1 MISLSL
7 LYLDIIYL
15 TGDETVQVK
24 NIDLNN
30 KKIGIIGVGTI
41 GGTLVEALIKNDLVS
56 KDRIIGSTAH
66 ENSAREVSEKYGI
79 NTTTDNKSIV
89 KKAEIVVLA
98 VEPQMIE
105 KVLDGVS
112 GSFDPKQLVISVAA
126 GITTEFIESKIDIEV
141 PVVRSMP
148 NTAITVNEGATVL
161 VAGNFAGE
169 GDLKLAKLIFEPVGL
184 VEVLSEE
191 TLMDAIT
198 GFSGS
203 GPAYGYLIIESL
215 IEAGVRV
222 GLPRDR
228 ATKLAAQSLLGA
240 AKMVLETDEHPA
252 KLKDMVTTPAGVTV
266 DAVMKLEEGGV
277 RVAFFKAIQEATEKS
292 RKLKL
297 DGEDG

>member
-1 MISLSL
+1 M
-7 LYLDIIYL
+7 
-15 TGDETVQVK
+15 QVK
-24 NIDLNN
+24 NISLNN

-41 GGTLVEALIKNDLVS
+41 GGTLVEALLKNDIVS
-56 KDRIIGSTAH
+56 ADRIIGSTSH
-66 ENSAREVSEKYGI
+66 KDSAREVSEKYDI
-79 NTTTDNKSIV
+79 ESTTDNNRVVEESQV
-89 KKAEIVVLA
+89 VVLA

-112 GSFDPKQLVISVAA
+112 GFFNPEQLLISVAA
-126 GITTEFIESKIDIEV
+126 GITTEFIESKIDSDI

-161 VAGNFAGE
+161 VAGTFATE
-169 GDLKLAKLIFEPVGL
+169 EDLELAKQIFEPVGL

-277 RVAFFKAIQEATEKS
+277 RVAFFKAIEEAADKS
-292 RKLKL
+292 RRLKL
-297 DGEDG
+297 DGGDE

>member
-1 MISLSL
+1 
-7 LYLDIIYL
+7 
-15 TGDETVQVK
+15 
-24 NIDLNN
+24 
-30 KKIGIIGVGTI
+30 
-41 GGTLVEALIKNDLVS
+41 
-56 KDRIIGSTAH
+56 
-66 ENSAREVSEKYGI
+66 
-79 NTTTDNKSIV
+79 
-89 KKAEIVVLA
+89 
-98 VEPQMIE
+98 
-105 KVLDGVS
+105 
-112 GSFDPKQLVISVAA
+112 
-126 GITTEFIESKIDIEV
+126 
-141 PVVRSMP
+141 VRSMP

-161 VAGNFAGE
+161 VAGTHAGDD
-169 GDLKLAKLIFEPVGL
+169 DLELAKEIFSPVGL

-191 TLMDAIT
+191 QLMDAIT

-277 RVAFFKAIQEATEKS
+277 RVAFFKAIEEATEKS
-292 RKLKL
+292 RQLKI
-297 DGEDG
+297 DS

>member
-1 MISLSL
+1 M
-7 LYLDIIYL
+7 
-15 TGDETVQVK
+15 QNK
-24 NIDLNN
+24 NITLND
-30 KKIGIIGVGTI
+30 KKIGVIGVGTI
-41 GGTLVEALIKNDLVS
+41 GGTLVDALIKNDIVARE
-56 KDRIIGSTAH
+56 RIIGSTSH
-66 ENSAREVSEKYGI
+66 ESSAREVAEKYGI
-79 NTTTDNKSIV
+79 ETTTDNTEI
-89 KKAEIVVLA
+89 ADEADIVVLA
-98 VEPQMIE
+98 VEPQLIE
-105 KVLDGVS
+105 KVLDVVR
-112 GSFDPKQLVISVAA
+112 GSFSPDQLVISVAA
-126 GITTEFIESKIDIEV
+126 GITTEFIESKIDGGI

-161 VAGNFAGE
+161 VAGDFARE
-169 GDLKLAKLIFEPVGL
+169 DDLELAKLIFEPVGL

-191 TLMDAIT
+191 ELMDAIT

-277 RVAFFKAIQEATEKS
+277 RVAFFKAIEEATDKS
-292 RKLKL
+292 RQLKL
-297 DGEDG
+297 DGKDE

>member
-1 MISLSL
+1 MGDIS
-7 LYLDIIYL
+7 
-15 TGDETVQVK
+15 VQDQ
-24 NIDLNN
+24 NNSLNN

-41 GGTLVEALIKNDLVS
+41 GGTLVEALIKNDIAS
-56 KDRIIGSTAH
+56 REQITGSTSH
-66 ENSAREVSEKYGI
+66 EDSAKEVSDKYGI
-79 NTTTDNKSIV
+79 DTTTDNQHVV
-89 KKAEIVVLA
+89 KEAKIIVLA

-105 KVLDGVS
+105 KVLADLGD
-112 GSFDPKQLVISVAA
+112 SFETDQIVISVAA
-126 GITTEFIESKIDIEV
+126 GITTEFIESMIEKEV

-161 VAGNFAGE
+161 VSGTYARTK
-169 GDLKLAKLIFEPVGL
+169 DLELAKKIFEPVGL
-184 VEVLSEE
+184 VEVISEE
-191 TLMDAIT
+191 KLMDAIT

-240 AKMVLETDEHPA
+240 AKMVLDTDEHPA

-266 DAVMKLEEGGV
+266 DAIMKLEEGGV
-277 RVAFFKAIQEATEKS
+277 RVAFFKAIEEATDKS
-292 RKLKL
+292 RQLKI
-297 DGEDG
+297 DK

>member
-1 MISLSL
+1 MQ
-7 LYLDIIYL
+7 D
-15 TGDETVQVK
+15 K
-24 NIDLNN
+24 NINLNN

-41 GGTLVEALIKNDLVS
+41 GGTLVEALIKNDIVS
-56 KDRIIGSTAH
+56 KESIIGSTSH
-66 ENSAREVSEKYGI
+66 EDSAREVSEKYGI
-79 NTTTDNKSIV
+79 ETTTDNSRIV
-89 KKAEIVVLA
+89 KEAEIVILA
-98 VEPQMIE
+98 VEPQLIE

-112 GSFDPKQLVISVAA
+112 GSFNPDQMIISVAA
-126 GITTEFIESKIDIEV
+126 GITTEFIESKIDREV
-141 PVVRSMP
+141 RVVRAMP
-148 NTAITVNEGATVL
+148 NTAITVNEGSTVL
-161 VAGNFAGE
+161 VAGNFAE
-169 GDLKLAKLIFEPVGL
+169 EKDLELAKLIFEPVGL
-184 VEVLSEE
+184 VEVLNEE
-191 TLMDAIT
+191 ELMDAIT

-266 DAVMKLEEGGV
+266 DAIMKLEEGGV
-277 RVAFFKAIQEATEKS
+277 RVAFFKAIEEAAEKS

-297 DGEDG
+297 DGDEE

>member
-1 MISLSL
+1 MQ
-7 LYLDIIYL
+7 D
-15 TGDETVQVK
+15 K
-24 NIDLNN
+24 NIGLNN

-41 GGTLVEALIKNDLVS
+41 GGTLVEALIKNEVVS
-56 KDRIIGSTAH
+56 GDMIIGSTAH
-66 ENSAREVSEKYGI
+66 EDSAREVSEKYGI
-79 NTTTDNKSIV
+79 ENTTDNTRLV
-89 KKAEIVVLA
+89 EEAEIVVLA

-105 KVLDGVS
+105 KVLDGA
-112 GSFDPKQLVISVAA
+112 GSSFNSNHMVISVAA
-126 GITTEFIESKIDIEV
+126 GITTEFIESKMNDQV

-161 VAGNFAGE
+161 VAGTHAGDE
-169 GDLKLAKLIFEPVGL
+169 DLELAKEIFSPVGL

-191 TLMDAIT
+191 QLMDAIT

-277 RVAFFKAIQEATEKS
+277 RVAFFKAIEEATEKS
-292 RKLKL
+292 RQLKI
-297 DGEDG
+297 DS

>member
-1 MISLSL
+1 
-7 LYLDIIYL
+7 
-15 TGDETVQVK
+15 VQDK
-24 NIDLNN
+24 NIGLNN

-41 GGTLVEALIKNDLVS
+41 GGTLVEALIKNEVVS
-56 KDRIIGSTAH
+56 GGMIIGSTAH
-66 ENSAREVSEKYGI
+66 EDSAREVSEKYGI
-79 NTTTDNKSIV
+79 ETTTDNTRV
-89 KKAEIVVLA
+89 VEEAEIVVLA

-105 KVLDGVS
+105 KVLDGA
-112 GSFDPKQLVISVAA
+112 GSSFNSDHLVISVAA
-126 GITTEFIESKIDIEV
+126 GITTEFIESKMNDQV

-161 VAGNFAGE
+161 VAGTHAGDD
-169 GDLKLAKLIFEPVGL
+169 DLELAKEIFSPVGL

-191 TLMDAIT
+191 QLMDAIT

-277 RVAFFKAIQEATEKS
+277 RVAFFKAIEEATEKS
-292 RKLKL
+292 RQLKI
-297 DGEDG
+297 DS

>member
-1 MISLSL
+1 MQ
-7 LYLDIIYL
+7 D
-15 TGDETVQVK
+15 K
-24 NIDLNN
+24 NIVLND

-41 GGTLVEALIKNDLVS
+41 GGTLVDALIKNDIVARE
-56 KDRIIGSTAH
+56 RIIGSTSH
-66 ENSAREVSEKYGI
+66 EASAQEVSEKYGI
-79 NTTTDNKSIV
+79 ETTTDNTEI
-89 KKAEIVVLA
+89 ADEADIVVLA
-98 VEPQMIE
+98 VEPQLIE

-112 GSFDPKQLVISVAA
+112 GSFSPDQLVISVAA
-126 GITTEFIESKIDIEV
+126 GITTEFIESKIDGGI

-161 VAGNFAGE
+161 VAGDFASE
-169 GDLKLAKLIFEPVGL
+169 EDLELAKLIFEPVGL

-191 TLMDAIT
+191 ELMDAIT

-277 RVAFFKAIQEATEKS
+277 RVAFFKAIEEATDKS
-292 RKLKL
+292 RQLKL
-297 DGEDG
+297 DGKDG

>member
-1 MISLSL
+1 M
-7 LYLDIIYL
+7 
-15 TGDETVQVK
+15 V
-24 NIDLNN
+24 LND

-41 GGTLVEALIKNDLVS
+41 GGTLVDALIKNDIVARE
-56 KDRIIGSTAH
+56 RIIGSTSH
-66 ENSAREVSEKYGI
+66 EASAREVSEKYGI
-79 NTTTDNKSIV
+79 ETTTDNTEI
-89 KKAEIVVLA
+89 ADEADIVVLA
-98 VEPQMIE
+98 VEPQLIE

-112 GSFDPKQLVISVAA
+112 GSFSPDQLVISVAA
-126 GITTEFIESKIDIEV
+126 GITTEFIESKIDGGI

-161 VAGNFAGE
+161 VAGDFASE
-169 GDLKLAKLIFEPVGL
+169 EDLELAKLIFEPVGL

-191 TLMDAIT
+191 ELMDAIT

-277 RVAFFKAIQEATEKS
+277 RVAFFKAIEEATDKS
-292 RKLKL
+292 RQLKL
-297 DGEDG
+297 DGKDG

>member
-1 MISLSL
+1 MGDIS
-7 LYLDIIYL
+7 
-15 TGDETVQVK
+15 VQDQ
-24 NIDLNN
+24 NNSLNN

-41 GGTLVEALIKNDLVS
+41 GGTLVEALIKNDIAS
-56 KDRIIGSTAH
+56 REQITGSTSH
-66 ENSAREVSEKYGI
+66 EDSAKEVSDKYGI
-79 NTTTDNKSIV
+79 DTTTDNERVVREANI
-89 KKAEIVVLA
+89 IVLA

-105 KVLDGVS
+105 KVLAGLGD
-112 GSFDPKQLVISVAA
+112 SFDTDQLVISVAA
-126 GITTEFIESKIDIEV
+126 GITTEFIESRIEKEV

-161 VAGNFAGE
+161 VPGTYANTK
-169 GDLKLAKLIFEPVGL
+169 DLELAKKIFDPVGL
-184 VEVLSEE
+184 VEVISEE
-191 TLMDAIT
+191 KLMDAIT

-240 AKMVLETDEHPA
+240 AKMVLDTDEHPA

-266 DAVMKLEEGGV
+266 DAIMKLEEGGV
-277 RVAFFKAIQEATEKS
+277 RVAFFKAIEEATDKS
-292 RKLKL
+292 RQLKI
-297 DGEDG
+297 DK

>member
-1 MISLSL
+1 MQ
-7 LYLDIIYL
+7 D
-15 TGDETVQVK
+15 K

-41 GGTLVEALIKNDLVS
+41 GGTLVEALIKNDIVS
-56 KDRIIGSTAH
+56 KESIIGSTSH
-66 ENSAREVSEKYGI
+66 EDSAREVSEKYGI
-79 NTTTDNKSIV
+79 ETTTDNSRIV
-89 KKAEIVVLA
+89 KEAEIVVLA
-98 VEPQMIE
+98 VEPQLIE

-112 GSFDPKQLVISVAA
+112 GSFNPDQVIISVAA
-126 GITTEFIESKIDIEV
+126 GITTEFIESKIDREIR
-141 PVVRSMP
+141 VVRAMP
-148 NTAITVNEGATVL
+148 NTAITVNEGSTVL
-161 VAGNFAGE
+161 VAGNFADE
-169 GDLKLAKLIFEPVGL
+169 KDLELAKLIFEPVGL
-184 VEVLSEE
+184 VEVLNEE
-191 TLMDAIT
+191 ELMDAIT

-266 DAVMKLEEGGV
+266 DAIMKLEEGGV
-277 RVAFFKAIQEATEKS
+277 RVAFFKAIEEATEKS

-297 DGEDG
+297 DGEEE

>member
-1 MISLSL
+1 MQ
-7 LYLDIIYL
+7 D
-15 TGDETVQVK
+15 K
-24 NIDLNN
+24 NIVLND

-41 GGTLVEALIKNDLVS
+41 GGTIVDALIKNDIVARE
-56 KDRIIGSTAH
+56 RIIGSTSH
-66 ENSAREVSEKYGI
+66 EASAQEVSEKYGI
-79 NTTTDNKSIV
+79 ETTTDNTEI
-89 KKAEIVVLA
+89 ADEADIVVLA
-98 VEPQMIE
+98 VEPQLIE

-112 GSFDPKQLVISVAA
+112 GSFSPDQLVISVAA
-126 GITTEFIESKIDIEV
+126 GITTEFIESKIDGGI

-161 VAGNFAGE
+161 VAGDFASE
-169 GDLKLAKLIFEPVGL
+169 EDLELAKLIFEPVGL

-191 TLMDAIT
+191 ELMDAIT

-277 RVAFFKAIQEATEKS
+277 RVAFFKAIEEATDKS
-292 RKLKL
+292 RQLKL
-297 DGEDG
+297 DGKDG

>member
-1 MISLSL
+1 MQ
-7 LYLDIIYL
+7 D
-15 TGDETVQVK
+15 K
-24 NIDLNN
+24 NIGLNN

-41 GGTLVEALIKNDLVS
+41 GGTLVEALIKNEVVS
-56 KDRIIGSTAH
+56 GGMIIGSTAH
-66 ENSAREVSEKYGI
+66 EDSAREVSEKYGI
-79 NTTTDNKSIV
+79 ETTTDNTRV
-89 KKAEIVVLA
+89 VEEAEIVVLA

-105 KVLDGVS
+105 KVLDGA
-112 GSFDPKQLVISVAA
+112 GSSFNSDHLVISVAA
-126 GITTEFIESKIDIEV
+126 GITTEFIESKMNDQV

-161 VAGNFAGE
+161 VAGTHAGDD
-169 GDLKLAKLIFEPVGL
+169 DLELAKEIFSPVGL

-191 TLMDAIT
+191 QLMDAIT

-277 RVAFFKAIQEATEKS
+277 RVAFFKAIEEATEKS
-292 RKLKL
+292 RQLKI
-297 DGEDG
+297 DS

>member
-1 MISLSL
+1 MQ
-7 LYLDIIYL
+7 DENII
-15 TGDETVQVK
+15 
-24 NIDLNN
+24 LNN

-41 GGTLVEALIKNDLVS
+41 GGTLVEALIKNDIVA
-56 KDRIIGSTAH
+56 KERIIGSTSH
-66 ENSAREVSEKYGI
+66 EDSAQEVSEKYGI
-79 NTTTDNKSIV
+79 EATTDNSRIV
-89 KKAEIVVLA
+89 EEADIVVLA
-98 VEPQMIE
+98 VEPQLIE

-112 GSFDPKQLVISVAA
+112 GSFAPHQLVISVAA
-126 GITTEFIESKIDIEV
+126 GITTEFIESKIDGGI

-161 VAGNFAGE
+161 VAGDFANE
-169 GDLKLAKLIFEPVGL
+169 EDLELAKLIFEPVGL

-191 TLMDAIT
+191 ELMDAIT

-277 RVAFFKAIQEATEKS
+277 RVAFFKAIEEATNKS
-292 RKLKL
+292 RRLKL
-297 DGEDG
+297 DGEDE

>member
-1 MISLSL
+1 MQDKSI
-7 LYLDIIYL
+7 
-15 TGDETVQVK
+15 G
-24 NIDLNN
+24 LNN
-30 KKIGIIGVGTI
+30 KKVGIIGVGTI
-41 GGTLVEALIKNDLVS
+41 GGTLVEALIKNDIVS
-56 KDRIIGSTAH
+56 RDKTIGSTSH
-66 ENSAREVSEKYGI
+66 EESAREVSDRYGI
-79 NTTTDNKSIV
+79 EATTDNKKV
-89 KKAEIVVLA
+89 VEEAEIIVLA

-105 KVLDGVS
+105 GVLDEVGDY
-112 GSFDPKQLVISVAA
+112 FNPDQLVVSVAA
-126 GITTEFIESKIDIEV
+126 GITTEFIESKLDKEV
-141 PVVRSMP
+141 PIVRAMP

-161 VAGNFAGE
+161 VAGTFAGKE
-169 GDLKLAKLIFEPVGL
+169 DLELAKGIFEPVGL

-191 TLMDAIT
+191 NLMDAIT

-277 RVAFFKAIQEATEKS
+277 RVAFFKAIEEATEKS
-292 RKLKL
+292 KELKI
-297 DGEDG
+297 DN

>member
-1 MISLSL
+1 MQ
-7 LYLDIIYL
+7 D
-15 TGDETVQVK
+15 K
-24 NIDLNN
+24 NIVLND

-41 GGTLVEALIKNDLVS
+41 GGTLVDALIKNDIVARE
-56 KDRIIGSTAH
+56 RIIGSTSH
-66 ENSAREVSEKYGI
+66 EASAREVSEKYGI
-79 NTTTDNKSIV
+79 ETTTDNTEI
-89 KKAEIVVLA
+89 ADEADIVVLA
-98 VEPQMIE
+98 VEPQLIE

-112 GSFDPKQLVISVAA
+112 GSFSPDQLVISVAA
-126 GITTEFIESKIDIEV
+126 GITTEFIESKIDGGI

-161 VAGNFAGE
+161 VAGDFASE
-169 GDLKLAKLIFEPVGL
+169 EDLELAKLIFEPVGL

-191 TLMDAIT
+191 ELMDAIT

-277 RVAFFKAIQEATEKS
+277 RVAFFKAIEEATDKS
-292 RKLKL
+292 RQLKL
-297 DGEDG
+297 DGKDG

>member
-1 MISLSL
+1 VNNQHL
-7 LYLDIIYL
+7 
-15 TGDETVQVK
+15 
-24 NIDLNN
+24 NINN

-41 GGTLVEALIKNDLVS
+41 GGTLVEALLKNDIVTR
-56 KDRIIGSTAH
+56 DRIIGSTSH
-66 ENSAREVSEKYGI
+66 EDSALEVSERYGI
-79 NTTTDNKSIV
+79 ETTTDNEKVVRGS
-89 KKAEIVVLA
+89 EIVILA

-112 GSFDPKQLVISVAA
+112 RSFEASQLVISVAA
-126 GITTEFIESKIDIEV
+126 GITTEFIESKIEVDI

-161 VAGNFAGE
+161 VAGSFSGE
-169 GDLKLAKLIFEPVGL
+169 RELELAKEIFEPVGL
-184 VEVLSEE
+184 VEILSEE
-191 TLMDAIT
+191 NLMDAIT

-222 GLPRDR
+222 GLPRDI

-277 RVAFFKAIQEATEKS
+277 RVAFFKAIEEAAEKS
-292 RKLKL
+292 KQLKI
-297 DGEDG
+297 DS

>member
-1 MISLSL
+1 MNNQNL
-7 LYLDIIYL
+7 
-15 TGDETVQVK
+15 
-24 NIDLNN
+24 NINN
-30 KKIGIIGVGTI
+30 KTIGIIGVGTI
-41 GGTLVEALIKNDLVS
+41 GGTLVEALLKNDIVS
-56 KDRIIGSTAH
+56 RDRIIGSTSH
-66 ENSAREVSEKYGI
+66 EDSALEVSERYGI
-79 NTTTDNKSIV
+79 ETTTDNEKVVRGS
-89 KKAEIVVLA
+89 EIVILA

-112 GSFDPKQLVISVAA
+112 QSFEASQLVISVAA
-126 GITTEFIESKIDIEV
+126 GITTEFIESKIEVDI

-161 VAGNFAGE
+161 VAGSFSGE
-169 GDLKLAKLIFEPVGL
+169 RELELAKEIFEPVGL
-184 VEVLSEE
+184 VEILSEE
-191 TLMDAIT
+191 NLMDAIT

-222 GLPRDR
+222 GLPRDI

-240 AKMVLETDEHPA
+240 AKMVLETNEHPA

-277 RVAFFKAIQEATEKS
+277 RVAFFKAIEEAAEKS
-292 RKLKL
+292 KQLKI
-297 DGEDG
+297 DS

>member
-1 MISLSL
+1 MGDIS
-7 LYLDIIYL
+7 
-15 TGDETVQVK
+15 VQDQ
-24 NIDLNN
+24 NNSLNN

-41 GGTLVEALIKNDLVS
+41 GGTLVEALIKNDIAS
-56 KDRIIGSTAH
+56 REQITGSTSH
-66 ENSAREVSEKYGI
+66 EDSAKEVSDKYGI
-79 NTTTDNKSIV
+79 DTTTDNERLVREANI
-89 KKAEIVVLA
+89 IVLA

-105 KVLDGVS
+105 KVLAGLGD
-112 GSFDPKQLVISVAA
+112 SFDTEQLVISVAA
-126 GITTEFIESKIDIEV
+126 GITTEFIESRIEKEV

-161 VAGNFAGE
+161 VPGTYANTKDIE
-169 GDLKLAKLIFEPVGL
+169 LAKKIFDPVGL
-184 VEVLSEE
+184 VEVISEE
-191 TLMDAIT
+191 KLMDAIT

-240 AKMVLETDEHPA
+240 AKMVLDTDEHPA

-266 DAVMKLEEGGV
+266 DAIMKLEEGGV
-277 RVAFFKAIQEATEKS
+277 RVAFFKAIEEATDKS
-292 RKLKL
+292 RQLKI
-297 DGEDG
+297 DK

>member
-1 MISLSL
+1 MGVYIVE
-7 LYLDIIYL
+7 DQFNDPDG
-15 TGDETVQVK
+15 T
-24 NIDLNN
+24 
-30 KKIGIIGVGTI
+30 KIGIIGVGTI
-41 GGTLVEALIKNDLVS
+41 GGTLVEALIKNEIAGSDQ
-56 KDRIIGSTAH
+56 IIGSTSH
-66 ENSAREVSEKYGI
+66 QESAREVGEKYGI
-79 NTTTDNKSIV
+79 LATTDNQRV
-89 KKAEIVVLA
+89 VEEAEIVVLA

-105 KVLDGVS
+105 KVLDGVN
-112 GSFDPKQLVISVAA
+112 GLFDRDQLIISVAA
-126 GITTEFIESKIDIEV
+126 GITTEFIESKIDREV

-148 NTAITVNEGATVL
+148 NTAITVNEGATVI
-161 VAGNFAGE
+161 VAGTFAE
-169 GDLKLAKLIFEPVGL
+169 DKDLELAKRIFEPVGL

-222 GLPRDR
+222 GLPRDI

-277 RVAFFKAIQEATEKS
+277 RVAFFKAIEEATDKS
-292 RKLKL
+292 SRLKQ
-297 DGEDG
+297 DREDE